1 MLGGATPGGERAVS
15 DIAVFVLDAT
25 TGRPA
30 EGVTVRL
37 ERAEPDGGFR
47 TIAEAVTDVSG
58 SVPHFVPD
66 GIPLPAGEY
75 RLVYASGPYFRR
87 RGVEPFHPEVTI
99 HFRRSD
105 DRRHVLPLVV
115 SPFGYTTYRGS

>member
-1 MLGGATPGGERAVS
+1 MS

-30 EGVTVRL
+30 EGIEVRL
-37 ERAEPDGGFR
+37 ERAEPEGGFR
-47 TIAEAVTDVSG
+47 TIAEGVTDVAG

-66 GIPLPAGEY
+66 GTSLPAGEY
-75 RLVYASGPYFRR
+75 RLTYVTGPYFQR
-87 RGVEPFHPEVTI
+87 RGVAAFHPEVTI
-99 HFRRSD
+99 HFLRSD
-105 DRRHVLPLVV
+105 AGRQVLPLVL